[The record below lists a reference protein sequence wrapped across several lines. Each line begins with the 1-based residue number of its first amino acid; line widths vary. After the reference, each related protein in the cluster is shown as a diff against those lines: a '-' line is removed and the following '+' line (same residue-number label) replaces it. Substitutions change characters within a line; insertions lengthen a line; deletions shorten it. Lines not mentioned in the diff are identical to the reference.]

1 MPAGQ
6 AGLARA
12 DSAEEQ
18 GDLLHYPAET
28 GSESWL
34 TSHTKNEQLSEFIS
48 GLGPGQL
55 VGRQV
60 GKWSEFAFSEICLPC
75 RYSAPRC
82 WATSS

>member
-18 GDLLHYPAET
+18 GDLLQYPAET

-60 GKWSEFAFSEICLPC
+60 GKWSE
-75 RYSAPRC
+75 
-82 WATSS
+82 